1 MNRASY
7 FIKNKCL
14 FGSYPTQEN
23 VLELENNNV
32 KYFVDLTYSNEK
44 KITKYKTDYTYISYP
59 IIDHQIPSNNLSY
72 AKFIINLCNIIK
84 NDCNENNRVY
94 IHCKGGHGRA
104 GLVVATLLIYI
115 LKISPE
121 EGLKLTSQY
130 HSNREVMKE
139 KWRKLGSPQTAEQ
152 KNFVYHFTK
161 PIYFFNDVKNQ
172 NDSISVLSTFFD
184 CNVKIDNNTFPSAEA
199 AIQYQKLVGDK
210 DYLYKQLNSTS
221 GRMSKLLGERIKTD
235 QNWEKNKYNIAYEI
249 LKVKF
254 KTNQAVKA
262 VLLNTKLCKII
273 NRSDDLY
280 WGVDYINSGM
290 NTLGDILY
298 KIREELLLEN

>member
-44 KITKYKTDYTYISYP
+44 KITKYTTNYKYISYP

-72 AKFIINLCNIIK
+72 SEFIIKLCHIIK
-84 NDCNENNRVY
+84 NECDENNKLY
-94 IHCKGGHGRA
+94 IHCRGGHGRA
-104 GLVVATLLIYI
+104 GVVVATLLIYI
-115 LKISPE
+115 LEISPE

-130 HSNREVMKE
+130 HSNRGVMKE
-139 KWRKLGSPQTAEQ
+139 KWRKLGSPQTTEQ

-161 PIYFFNDVKNQ
+161 PIYIFNDIKNQ
-172 NDSISVLSTFFD
+172 NDSISVLSTFFECD
-184 CNVKIDNNTFPSAEA
+184 VKIDDNIFLSAEA
-199 AIQYQKLVGDK
+199 AIQYQKLKGDK
-210 DYLYKQLNSTS
+210 DYLYKQLNSAS
-221 GRMSKLLGERIKTD
+221 GKMSKLLGERIKTD
-235 QNWEKNKYNIAYEI
+235 QNWEKNKYNIAYKI
-249 LKVKF
+249 LKIKF
-254 KTNQAVKA
+254 KTNQSVKA
-262 VLLNTKLCKII
+262 VLLNTKLCKIV
-273 NRSDDLY
+273 NRTDDLY
-280 WGVDYINSGM
+280 LSVDSVNNGINV
-290 NTLGDILY
+290 LGDILY